1 MSCDGL
7 EDSAV
12 RIYKGRD
19 NAVTVIPYSDL
30 SALVNYD
37 MSDPITRVLTNADV
51 IDDTI
56 VGNSIIGDSNID
68 PLLVYWNDDT
78 LVDGSPQW
86 RIYCKVGL
94 YTGIVAGTYTLRITI
109 FDAAHPNGLV
119 LPDTDEDLIVIIEDL
134 P

>member
-1 MSCDGL
+1 MSCNG

-37 MSDPITRVLTNADV
+37 MSDPTTRVLTNAD
-51 IDDTI
+51 ILYDEI
-56 VGNSIIGDSNID
+56 VGNSVVGDSAID
-68 PLLVYWNDDT
+68 PLLVYWDDDT
-78 LVDGSPQW
+78 LVNNVPQW
-86 RIYCKVGL
+86 RISCKVGL

-119 LPDTDEDLIVIIEDL
+119 LPDTDEQLLVIIEDL

>member
-1 MSCDGL
+1 MSCST
-7 EDSAV
+7 EVSV
-12 RIYKGRD
+12 RLYKDRD

-37 MSDPITRVLTNADV
+37 MSDPTTRVLTNADV
-51 IDDTI
+51 AGDTQ
-56 VGNSIIGDSNID
+56 VGNSVIGDSAID
-68 PLLVYWNDDT
+68 PLLVYWDDNT
-78 LVDGSPQW
+78 LVNNLPQW

-94 YTGIVAGTYTLRITI
+94 FTNIVAGAYTLRITI

-119 LPDTDEDLIVIIEDL
+119 LPDTDEDLVVIVEDL